1 MMKRS
6 CEDHN
11 RIYINLFGRRLVFDL
26 DYAMGR
32 RYVGWYR
39 P

>member
-1 MMKRS
+1 MIKRS
-6 CEDHN
+6 CENNN
-11 RIYINLFGRRLVFDL
+11 RIYIPFFGIRLVFDL
-26 DYAMGR
+26 DCAMGR